1 MEPRTRHR
9 YQALVA
15 AIIGAFLLGATAYA
29 DNTIV
34 KSANDQ
40 REYASFELPNKLKV
54 LVVSDP
60 TTDKAAAALDVFVG
74 TSSDPE
80 NRQGLAHFLEHML
93 FLGTK
98 KYPKPGEYQEYIST
112 HGGRH
117 NAYTGFEHTNYFFDI
132 DKDYLE
138 PALDRFA
145 QFFVAPLF
153 T

>member
-1 MEPRTRHR
+1 MEPRTRYR
-9 YQALVA
+9 YRALVA
-15 AIIGAFLLGATAYA
+15 ALIGAFLLGATSYA

-60 TTDKAAAALDVFVG
+60 TADKAAAALDVFVG

-80 NRQGLAHFLEHML
+80 DRQGLAHFLEHML

-98 KYPKPGEYQEYIST
+98 K
-112 HGGRH
+112 
-117 NAYTGFEHTNYFFDI
+117 
-132 DKDYLE
+132 
-138 PALDRFA
+138 
-145 QFFVAPLF
+145 
-153 T
+153 